1 MNEKQN
7 HILKNFKISD
17 ENNKYNKELVSLF
30 SSAINSEK
38 SNQTDKLNL
47 IRDLL
52 KYEKNQNKEKNLLD
66 KFIQEKIDINR
77 KALDKELS
85 SNLKNFNTHNINKY
99 NILNNKKKEREKE
112 TFITKTNIIRKKEII
127 KENEKNNKLGKS
139 LNDYFIKNIKDEMVK
154 KGILMRKPLSSQK
167 INYKM
172 DQQPSNINYND
183 FDLHMKIFDSQVL
196 KEFKSQIKDFELP
209 KKKVLKNVSPLMADK
224 KEFMTKKIPIYIRGF
239 KKNGKDVFHSRKVYD
254 MQYQKKY
261 SKPLINLE
269 ELIQNHN
276 NYASHNFKK
285 EKMPFYYFLRT
296 VNNPYQNLKITK
308 KRINSGYINIKFN
321 EKKSKVSFKKI

>member
-7 HILKNFKISD
+7 HVLKNFKISD

-99 NILNNKKKEREKE
+99 KILDNKKKEKEKE
-112 TFITKTNIIRKKEII
+112 TFITKTNII
-127 KENEKNNKLGKS
+127 
-139 LNDYFIKNIKDEMVK
+139 
-154 KGILMRKPLSSQK
+154 
-167 INYKM
+167 
-172 DQQPSNINYND
+172 
-183 FDLHMKIFDSQVL
+183 
-196 KEFKSQIKDFELP
+196 
-209 KKKVLKNVSPLMADK
+209 KKK
-224 KEFMTKKIPIYIRGF
+224 R
-239 KKNGKDVFHSRKVYD
+239 
-254 MQYQKKY
+254 
-261 SKPLINLE
+261 
-269 ELIQNHN
+269 N
-276 NYASHNFKK
+276 N
-285 EKMPFYYFLRT
+285 
-296 VNNPYQNLKITK
+296 
-308 KRINSGYINIKFN
+308 
-321 EKKSKVSFKKI
+321 